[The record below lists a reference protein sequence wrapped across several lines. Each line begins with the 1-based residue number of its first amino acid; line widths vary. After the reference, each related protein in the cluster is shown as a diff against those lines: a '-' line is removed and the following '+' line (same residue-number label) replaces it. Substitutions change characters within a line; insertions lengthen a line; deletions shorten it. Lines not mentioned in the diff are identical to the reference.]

1 MTRLIKVI
9 SAAVLGIAVLL
20 VTVQVFLRFVFNA
33 PLAWVEEVGR
43 YLFVWSVFLGAA
55 AALVED
61 KHIRITVLIDRFG
74 PKAEF
79 FSRMLGHLLGLG
91 SFSFVAYYGYKIAF
105 SNWSTG
111 FYTIPELPRIIFYL
125 AVPVSMTIMVIY
137 LLGLVYALFTKKQEP
152 GPGSSSD

>member
-1 MTRLIKVI
+1 MTRLIKII
-9 SAAVLGIAVLL
+9 SATVLGIAVLL
-20 VTVQVFLRFVFNA
+20 VALQVFLRFVFNA

-43 YLFVWSVFLGAA
+43 YLFVWSVFLGSA

-61 KHIRITVLIDRFG
+61 RHIRITVLVDLFG

-79 FSRMLGHLLGLG
+79 FSRLLGHLLGLG
-91 SFSFVAYYGYKIAF
+91 SFAYVAYFGYKIAL

-125 AVPVSMTIMVIY
+125 AVPASLTIMVIY
-137 LLGLVYALFTKKQEP
+137 LVMLLYWLFTKKR
-152 GPGSSSD
+152 GHGHGSSSQ